1 MERSEDQ
8 ILSRRFIEN
17 LLSAIRQG
25 DCSIT
30 DYFTKLRIIWDEL
43 ENYRPNATSTCV
55 NKCTCDALLC
65 VIERKTQD
73 HIMQFFRGLNDQ
85 FINVRSQILM
95 MDPLPIIYKTFSYI
109 VQQER
114 HIMGMNHIGNL
125 DSKDIMINAASS
137 TSNHRCSFCG
147 KAGHTEDICYRKH
160 GFPSSSKRRGGL
172 GSNNMSGY
180 GRGTDIGM
188 SGRGTDIGMSGRGTK
203 LCTHCGRYGHTVE
216 VCYRKHGF
224 PLIIQVMK
232 PIKEQPSTTLSPE
245 KIQNMILI
253 LHYILL
259 AMMLNSLHSS
269 IKLYWL

>member
-1 MERSEDQ
+1 
-8 ILSRRFIEN
+8 
-17 LLSAIRQG
+17 
-25 DCSIT
+25 
-30 DYFTKLRIIWDEL
+30 
-43 ENYRPNATSTCV
+43 
-55 NKCTCDALLC
+55 
-65 VIERKTQD
+65 
-73 HIMQFFRGLNDQ
+73 MQFLRGLNDQ

-203 LCTHCGRYGHTVE
+203 LCTHCDRYGHTVE
-216 VCYRKHGF
+216 ISYRKHGF
-224 PLIIQVMK
+224 PPGHPSHKTNQGATINNTIVEENSKHDTDLTLNTANHDVQFTPQQYQSLLDLIQK
-232 PIKEQPSTTLSPE
+232 PSDGNSTSPSPH
-245 KIQNMILI
+245 INQI
-253 LHYILL
+253 
-259 AMMLNSLHSS
+259 NSHPV
-269 IKLYWL
+269 IGNIAFFAICNINKKNCNIMDIRFWCI